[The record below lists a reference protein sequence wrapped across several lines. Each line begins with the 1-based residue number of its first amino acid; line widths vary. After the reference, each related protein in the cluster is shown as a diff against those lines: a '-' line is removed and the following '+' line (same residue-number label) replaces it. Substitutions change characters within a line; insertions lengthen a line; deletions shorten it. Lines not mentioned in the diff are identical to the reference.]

1 MMTPF
6 DYAVRDY
13 AHECGV
19 ESSLIYRRVENMRG
33 YKGYRERH
41 TDEELVELLNT
52 FKEKMT
58 SNSVWQA
65 MLNYQ
70 KLLKSRERG

>member
-6 DYAVRDY
+6 DHAVRDY
-13 AHECGV
+13 AQEYGV
-19 ESSLIYRRVENMRG
+19 SSSLIYRRVEAQKG
-33 YKGYRERH
+33 YKGYRDRH

-52 FKEKMT
+52 FKQKMT
-58 SNSVWQA
+58 RNSVWQA

-70 KLLKSRERG
+70 KLQKSRQES